1 MNPEQPAQDPSGNNY
16 DFIVTPGAAA
26 PKRKFSLPFGGDSF
40 ITKVLF
46 LLGGA
51 VVLMVAGAVV
61 VNLLFGGRNNTGA
74 LLLLTQNQQEIV
86 RVGQLG
92 KNASGQDVK
101 NAAINTALSVKS
113 QQRAWLEFLGKRGTN
128 PKPEELNL
136 KKDSATDSRLE
147 AAEQTSTFDSTYT
160 SVMRT
165 LLEDY
170 LNELKT
176 VYDGTSSKQQRPL
189 LSTHYNEVQLLLKQ
203 WPSSTLGLA
212 NY

>member
-1 MNPEQPAQDPSGNNY
+1 MNPEQPDQNASGNNY

-51 VVLMVAGAVV
+51 VVLMIIVTVAI
-61 VNLLFGGRNNTGA
+61 NLLFGGRNNTGA
-74 LLLLTQNQQEIV
+74 LVLLAQNQQEIV
-86 RVGQLG
+86 RVSSLG
-92 KNASGQDVK
+92 KNASSQPVK

-113 QQRAWLEFLGKRGTN
+113 QQRDWLEFLSKRGTS

-136 KKDSATDSRLE
+136 KKDASTDSRLE

-165 LLEDY
+165 LLEEY
-170 LNELKT
+170 ANELKT
-176 VYDGTSSKQQRPL
+176 VYDGTSSQQQRPL